1 MLSGARREG
10 PEDGV
15 QKPGQVVED
24 EAEVVAS
31 TAQEGVDGIAH
42 GSLEVVPVEPA
53 IALHVAD
60 HSLQGAGGG
69 GSKASKQS
77 RSPISLP
84 RRA

>member
-31 TAQEGVDGIAH
+31 TAQEGGI
-42 GSLEVVPVEPA
+42 GSIYDRYSYAEENRRVQEA
-53 IALHVAD
+53 VAE
-60 HSLQGAGGG
+60 
-69 GSKASKQS
+69 
-77 RSPISLP
+77 RIMSPIERPKVAPKVVRLIG
-84 RRA
+84 